1 MQGDKGDSG
10 EVGFPG
16 RRVSNFV
23 DHPFKKFHTKLSLFK
38 TKLKCI
44 QKGTL
49 SHNSWVLTN

>member
-23 DHPFKKFHTKLSLFK
+23 DHPFQKFHTKLSLFK
-38 TKLKCI
+38 
-44 QKGTL
+44 Q
-49 SHNSWVLTN
+49 N